1 MVTDATTGGGVRIAR
16 RYARVVALV
25 AVASGLVASVVLLMR
40 PQTYA
45 ATATVVLPT
54 AASSGSVIASTTQE
68 VADLQAVVRTKALAE
83 RVAKAVG
90 LRPEDVAG
98 GLSSTRVGNGG
109 VVEVRYEGRDPA
121 TVERVAVEAGRQ
133 ALAILADA
141 QLAPYAQ
148 RLDIATQA
156 FDDASERLR
165 AFLERFGN
173 IQPQDEFQRIAAT
186 LADLRER
193 ADEAEAAGDAER
205 VAELSA
211 RIDALTARWS
221 PLIVE
226 WQGLNAARARAQ
238 RQLET
243 AQLDYAIARSA
254 LEAVLADGS
263 SVLGTRA
270 TAVPRLSTV
279 VRGAVP
285 IVVLATALAILLV
298 IALEAVRAGM
308 GAVDRP
314 RVRAPGSG
322 R

>member
-1 MVTDATTGGGVRIAR
+1 MVTDATTGGSVRVAR
-16 RYARVVALV
+16 RYAKVVALV
-25 AVASGLVASVVLLMR
+25 AVASGLAASVVFLMR

-68 VADLQAVVRTKALAE
+68 VADLQAVVRTMALAE
-83 RVAKAVG
+83 RVARAVG

-98 GLSSTRVGNGG
+98 GLSATRVGNGG
-109 VVEVRYEGRDPA
+109 VVEVRYEGREPA

-133 ALAILADA
+133 SLAILADA

-156 FDDASERLR
+156 LEGASERLR

-173 IQPQDEFQRIAAT
+173 IQPQDEFQRIAST
-186 LADLRER
+186 LAELRDR
-193 ADEAEAAGDAER
+193 AEEAEAAGEADRA
-205 VAELSA
+205 AELSA

-226 WQGLNAARARAQ
+226 WQGLNAERSRAQ
-238 RQLET
+238 RQLEA

-270 TAVPRLSTV
+270 TPVPRLATV
-279 VRGAVP
+279 VRGVVP
-285 IVVLATALAILLV
+285 IVVVATALAILLV
-298 IALEAVRAGM
+298 IGLEVVRSGM
-308 GAVDRP
+308 GAADRP
-314 RVRAPGSG
+314 RARAPASG